1 MQPLFLNVLNYNTK
15 VHTAL
20 CEEFCYL
27 GLRCTMLVVPI
38 GKPSSKSLVK
48 IIISSRNLCYWRHKL
63 KIPSCD
69 ILTTM
74 NK

>member
-20 CEEFCYL
+20 CEDFYYL
-27 GLRCTMLVVPI
+27 GLHCIMLVVSI
-38 GKPSSKSLVK
+38 GKPFSKPLVK
-48 IIISSRNLCYWRHKL
+48 VVISSRNLCYWRHKS
-63 KIPSCD
+63 KIPSYD
-69 ILTTM
+69 SLTTM